1 MTDVFSV
8 TATWDKASYTT
19 GQTITG
25 TISGGDVSTTTTT
38 TTTTVGP
45 VTIPV
50 VAADGAK
57 SSVSIPA
64 VPVTT
69 TTTVAHPRICRY
81 RHLRP
86 DCGQRPHPAY
96 LDRLGQ

>member
-1 MTDVFSV
+1 
-8 TATWDKASYTT
+8 
-19 GQTITG
+19 
-25 TISGGDVSTTTTT
+25 
-38 TTTTVGP
+38 
-45 VTIPV
+45 
-50 VAADGAK
+50 
-57 SSVSIPA
+57 VSIPA